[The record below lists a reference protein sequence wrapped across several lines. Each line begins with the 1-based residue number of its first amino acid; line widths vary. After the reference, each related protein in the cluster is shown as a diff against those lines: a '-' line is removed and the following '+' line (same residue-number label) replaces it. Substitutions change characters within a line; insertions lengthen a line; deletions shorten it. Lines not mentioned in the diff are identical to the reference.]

1 LNLAGD
7 CDARV
12 EHLKNCD
19 PMMPGFM
26 DWKAMM
32 GKKNKGGNFG
42 GAESAPMVGKA
53 KSGKKSRKTA
63 KKGGLKK
70 RTKKSTT
77 VAA

>member
-1 LNLAGD
+1 
-7 CDARV
+7 
-12 EHLKNCD
+12 
-19 PMMPGFM
+19 MMPGFM

-42 GAESAPMVGKA
+42 GEESAPMVGKP
-53 KSGKKSRKTA
+53 KSGKKSKKTA
-63 KKGGLKK
+63 KKGALKKK